1 MQAIGWITCD
11 AERAKLR
18 EDNRART
25 KVPRIRKIVLPDISK
40 IPGARK
46 GLLPAFLAPSL
57 ASLTDRPPSGPKW
70 VHEIKYDGYRMQAR
84 VDGLNIR
91 LLTRK
96 SLDWTERFRSI
107 ATARSA
113 PSRSALS
120 FRIAKISNNGFESS
134 SDAHTSRMY
143 ASPTATKTIV
153 FSIRSYA
160 RI

>member
-1 MQAIGWITCD
+1 MQAIGRITCD

-25 KVPRIRKIVLPDISK
+25 KGPRIRKIVLPDITK

-70 VHEIKYDGYRMQAR
+70 VHEIKYDGYRMAAR
-84 VDGLNIR
+84 PDGSNIR

-96 SLDWTERFRSI
+96 RLDWTKRFRSI
-107 ATARSA
+107 AQ
-113 PSRSALS
+113 
-120 FRIAKISNNGFESS
+120 E
-134 SDAHTSRMY
+134 
-143 ASPTATKTIV
+143 
-153 FSIRSYA
+153 
-160 RI
+160 

>member
-1 MQAIGWITCD
+1 MQAIGRMTCD

-25 KVPRIRKIVLPDISK
+25 KVPRIRKIVPPDISK
-40 IPGARK
+40 LPGAKK

-57 ASLTDRPPSGPKW
+57 ASLTDRW

-96 SLDWTERFRSI
+96 SLDWTKRFR
-107 ATARSA
+107 
-113 PSRSALS
+113 
-120 FRIAKISNNGFESS
+120 
-134 SDAHTSRMY
+134 
-143 ASPTATKTIV
+143 
-153 FSIRSYA
+153 
-160 RI
+160 